1 EGALLSMAG
10 CMAGAAASL
19 PFSQL
24 SPGGTALI
32 AAVFMASYLAG
43 VWAAIYILGRFSV
56 LAVLAA
62 D

>member
-1 EGALLSMAG
+1 MAG